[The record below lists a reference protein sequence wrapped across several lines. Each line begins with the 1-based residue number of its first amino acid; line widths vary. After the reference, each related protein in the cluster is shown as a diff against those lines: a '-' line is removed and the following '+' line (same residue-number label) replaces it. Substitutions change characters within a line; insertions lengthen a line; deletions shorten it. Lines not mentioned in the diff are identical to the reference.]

1 MERDSRSGG
10 DASQFSRKIKRL
22 MDEGDTERFKKPD
35 LCNVSSHPTLTRE
48 LTISLELPA
57 SGTNTECQ
65 GHACVFT
72 CLSSSNLQINSSL
85 LYIQEPR
92 GKIRSC
98 PVVQKSLRLNLC
110 HLCII
115 VNFISNYLEKQYSV
129 STQKDGKSVNFL
141 K

>member
-1 MERDSRSGG
+1 MGRDSRRGC

-22 MDEGDTERFKKPD
+22 MNEGDTERLKKKNPD
-35 LCNVSSHPTLTRE
+35 LCNVSSHPTLMRE

-72 CLSSSNLQINSSL
+72 CLSSSNLKINFSL

-92 GKIRSC
+92 GKICSR
-98 PVVQKSLRLNLC
+98 PVAQKSLRLNLC

-115 VNFISNYLEKQYSV
+115 VNFISNYPSFFSKHL
-129 STQKDGKSVNFL
+129 T
-141 K
+141 